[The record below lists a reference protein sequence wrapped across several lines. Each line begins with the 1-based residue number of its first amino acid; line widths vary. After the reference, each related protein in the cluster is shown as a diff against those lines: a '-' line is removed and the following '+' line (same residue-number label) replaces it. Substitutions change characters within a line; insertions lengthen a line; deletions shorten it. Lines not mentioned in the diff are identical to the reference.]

1 MSRTCRDTGG
11 ETPGEQR
18 GQGQS
23 QGAGSRWGL
32 ARPGRGGGCSTPDL
46 GDWGPRGHL
55 SPWASDSCSER
66 RGLSAWGPHAPHRLS
81 PAVLGTRWQSS
92 RRPLSGVG
100 VLVMTGVLAA
110 VATLTLQVWPP
121 YPCSDCGI
129 QTGAGGGVD
138 RSPPA

>member
-1 MSRTCRDTGG
+1 MGSSRAW
-11 ETPGEQR
+11 QR
-18 GQGQS
+18 WRMQH
-23 QGAGSRWGL
+23 
-32 ARPGRGGGCSTPDL
+32 PNL

-55 SPWASDSCSER
+55 HPEGGPLTAALKGEASAL
-66 RGLSAWGPHAPHRLS
+66 GVHMAPHRLS
-81 PAVLGTRWQSS
+81 PVVLGTRWQSS

-100 VLVMTGVLAA
+100 VLVMTGVLAM
-110 VATLTLQVWPP
+110 VATLTLLVWPP